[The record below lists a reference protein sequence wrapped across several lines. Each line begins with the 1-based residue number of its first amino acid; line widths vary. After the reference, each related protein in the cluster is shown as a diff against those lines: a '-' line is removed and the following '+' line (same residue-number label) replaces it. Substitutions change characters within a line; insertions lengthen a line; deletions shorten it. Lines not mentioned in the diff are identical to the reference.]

1 MVKKRI
7 RVLIVE
13 DNEATAY
20 LIKTAFLRKSSTVD
34 WDLCFAKD
42 GEEALDCIF
51 KHGAYEEAALPDLIL
66 LYWNLPKVHG
76 QEVLQKLKSTDE
88 LRTLP
93 VLVFS
98 TSQSDEDVH
107 AAYSSHANGYIAKP
121 SDMDAFYAV
130 IESIETFWAHT
141 VRLPPKRDGRLPT
154 K

>member
-20 LIKTAFLRKSSTVD
+20 LIRTAFLRKSATVD
-34 WDLCFAKD
+34 WDLCFSKD

-51 KHGAYEEAALPDLIL
+51 KRGAHSEAILPDLIL
-66 LYWNLPKVHG
+66 LDWNLPKVHG
-76 QEVLQKLKSTDE
+76 QEVLRKLKSTEE

-98 TSQSDEDVH
+98 TSEADLDVH
-107 AAYSSHANGYIAKP
+107 EAYNSHANGYIAKP
-121 SDMDAFYAV
+121 ADMDAFYAV
-130 IESIETFWAHT
+130 IENIETFWVHT
-141 VRLPPKRDGRLPT
+141 VRLPPKRG
-154 K
+154 